1 VTKKGPGS
9 RDHRSEPDAGGSS
22 NQFRVDRVFIAP
34 RPVPASAAIP
44 GKRPTTPPATVAE
57 ATQPPPV
64 VGRADTETELS
75 LRRQL
80 ARLQHQLSESQRE
93 LANRDEEVAA
103 AVEKRIEIQSAYD
116 VLLDQHR
123 ELLQRAH
130 DAEDVATR
138 VTGIEERLA
147 TATAEADEL
156 RHQLERERSER
167 ATIAL
172 QLDEAVVAFERA
184 RKEWRDESSLIDQ
197 QHATQLA
204 QLDHQKRAALDA
216 AEQAKTAALDRQ
228 REAYEAEIDALRV
241 AHEREVAAMSGE
253 LEPKVAEARNLSAEI
268 ERLTSELAASHAE
281 QQTLLA
287 ERIELHKWETA
298 QAEESHA
305 AELAAQARTHATEI
319 ARLNEL
325 VSAANQAGELIERKA
340 SLREQL
346 WDQTVSKLRESQKK
360 LQQELAQEKE
370 KAAQA
375 EGNTT
380 ALEQRVAAAQETI
393 DKLETEVRELRK
405 QLEVVDQE
413 TRHSGFDRE
422 RFAAYLEQGLAMLG
436 KLPPA
441 GDDDITRDHPLPRE
455 DGSRGSQPRL
465 ADTRHASEPRFAP
478 DLRPGAV
485 RHPSAHDRPTAQ
497 FAAILEPPDVEL
509 EIEAEAPPLPDPREP
524 TRH

>member
-1 VTKKGPGS
+1 VTKKGSGT
-9 RDHRSEPDAGGSS
+9 RDHRSEPDAGGTSS
-22 NQFRVDRVFIAP
+22 QFRVDRVFITP
-34 RPVPASAAIP
+34 RSVPASAALP
-44 GKRPTTPPATVAE
+44 GKRPTTPPPVDTAH
-57 ATQPPPV
+57 PPPV

-93 LANRDEEVAA
+93 LANKDEEVAS

-123 ELLQRAH
+123 DQLQRAH
-130 DAEDVATR
+130 DAADLATR

-147 TATAEADEL
+147 AATGEADEL

-204 QLDHQKRAALDA
+204 QLDHQKRALLDA
-216 AEQAKTAALDRQ
+216 AEQAKSAALDRQ

-241 AHEREVAAMSGE
+241 AHERELAAMSGE
-253 LEPKVAEARNLSAEI
+253 LEPKVAEARNLGAEI
-268 ERLTSELAASHAE
+268 ERLTSELVAKDAE
-281 QQTLLA
+281 HQTLLA
-287 ERIELHKWETA
+287 ERVELHKWETA
-298 QAEESHA
+298 QADESHA
-305 AELAAQARTHATEI
+305 AELAAQAQKHATEI
-319 ARLNEL
+319 ARLNEV

-375 EGNTT
+375 EGNTSS
-380 ALEQRVAAAQETI
+380 LEQRVAIAQETI
-393 DKLETEVRELRK
+393 DKLEAEVRELRE
-405 QLEVVDQE
+405 QLEVADQE

-436 KLPPA
+436 KLPPTA
-441 GDDDITRDHPLPRE
+441 GDDDITRDHPLPRD

-465 ADTRHASEPRFAP
+465 VAQTPAAERFAP
-478 DLRPGAV
+478 DLRPGAI
-485 RHPSAHDRPTAQ
+485 RHASAHERPTAQ
-497 FAAILEPPDVEL
+497 FTAMLDPPDVEL